1 MKIDDFNEI
10 VKNFKH
16 AIEWFDNVLELT
28 EYKNKLNFQLMRD
41 YIWDDYALYNKAR
54 NQYLLNCL
62 GLENNDWKSTIKQA
76 VKERKRSVD
85 KYQDM
90 PFAILSNLYAEYL
103 HARLEQF
110 SYLNEKPDNNFDKD
124 YNKWIE
130 LCYEDIFNV
139 QKNMKK

>member
-76 VKERKRSVD
+76 IKEKER
-85 KYQDM
+85 
-90 PFAILSNLYAEYL
+90 
-103 HARLEQF
+103 
-110 SYLNEKPDNNFDKD
+110 
-124 YNKWIE
+124 
-130 LCYEDIFNV
+130 
-139 QKNMKK
+139 

>member
-76 VKERKRSVD
+76 IKERKRSVD

-130 LCYEDIFNV
+130 LCYEDILNV

>member
-130 LCYEDIFNV
+130 LCYEDILNV